1 MVSSRSL
8 LTVFATFIAVA
19 ASQKCY
25 AVDGTALDSTYTPC
39 NPSAKHS
46 SCCASTDVC
55 MSNGL
60 CMGTTNESIGMIFS
74 RGCTDSKGKDAS
86 CQQICPGVSDDS
98 NGLKPV
104 KAWQLQTC
112 DSGEYCCRGA
122 DDTKSCCDNA
132 KAPKVTTTFSAT
144 LQLQTPTATNPV
156 AEVVATAVST
166 GTPFEATTTPTAHA
180 CAKEK
185 RETAIVGGTIAGVF
199 SMLIAGLSAT
209 VYWMYKREKRQR
221 KLKEHYEEQFS
232 QTNAYRKALASS
244 AGSCRGS
251 VLLDELKLKSSASE

>member
-1 MVSSRSL
+1 M
-8 LTVFATFIAVA
+8 
-19 ASQKCY
+19 
-25 AVDGTALDSTYTPC
+25 
-39 NPSAKHS
+39 
-46 SCCASTDVC
+46 
-55 MSNGL
+55 
-60 CMGTTNESIGMIFS
+60 
-74 RGCTDSKGKDAS
+74 
-86 CQQICPGVSDDS
+86 
-98 NGLKPV
+98 
-104 KAWQLQTC
+104 
-112 DSGEYCCRGA
+112 
-122 DDTKSCCDNA
+122 
-132 KAPKVTTTFSAT
+132 
-144 LQLQTPTATNPV
+144 QTPTATNPV

>member
-1 MVSSRSL
+1 
-8 LTVFATFIAVA
+8 
-19 ASQKCY
+19 
-25 AVDGTALDSTYTPC
+25 
-39 NPSAKHS
+39 
-46 SCCASTDVC
+46 

-74 RGCTDSKGKDAS
+74 RGCTDSKGTDAS
-86 CQQICPGVSDDS
+86 CQQICPGVADDF

-122 DDTKSCCDNA
+122 DDTKSCCNNA
-132 KAPKVTTTFSAT
+132 KALQVTTTFSAT
-144 LQLQTPTATNPV
+144 LQLQTPTATNAPT
-156 AEVVATAVST
+156 EVVATAAST
-166 GTPFEATTTPTAHA
+166 GTPLEATTTPRANV

-199 SMLIAGLSAT
+199 SMLIVGLAAT
-209 VYWMYKREKRQR
+209 IYWMYKRERRQR

-232 QTNAYRKALASS
+232 QTNAYRKALAPS
-244 AGSCRGS
+244 ARSCRGS
-251 VLLDELKLKSSASE
+251 VLLDDLNLKSSASE